1 VRSFRR
7 EVTHG
12 PERACFIGLRAA
24 LSQRL
29 HQGILDNVW
38 HIVSIHFAVSGIG
51 LLIGALGSGGLFASV
66 VSAQFGSYAALALGI
81 SLRLGGIA
89 RLPQWLLFAVVALLC
104 AFGASSPQGAHR

>member
-1 VRSFRR
+1 MFHR
-7 EVTHG
+7 
-12 PERACFIGLRAA
+12 PMRAA

-29 HQGILDNVW
+29 HQGILDNLW

-89 RLPQWLLFAVVALLC
+89 RLPQWLIFAVVAVLC
-104 AFGASSPQGAHR
+104 AFGASSPQGGHR